1 MLEELN
7 NETLDIDIDD
17 LFKDP
22 EESSPT
28 EQEEKPTSNNED
40 MTKAVSDRINTV
52 KKNTVSETEARIAK
66 ELGFDSYE
74 DLRKANEKKLLKDA
88 GYDEND
94 EKLGEI
100 VNKLVEAR
108 LNNDPRIKK
117 VEAYE
122 EDEKTKFV
130 KSQLEEINEITGGK
144 FTSIDELPQ
153 ETRDLWGKIGNLK
166 QAYLATQGA
175 DLLIKAKAAKSN
187 GTLDHLANGG
197 SGSSGAKTRALTES
211 EKDIYRMVMPEI
223 TDEELS
229 KIRKD
234 VE

>member
-130 KSQLEEINEITGGK
+130 KSQL
-144 FTSIDELPQ
+144 
-153 ETRDLWGKIGNLK
+153 
-166 QAYLATQGA
+166 
-175 DLLIKAKAAKSN
+175 
-187 GTLDHLANGG
+187 
-197 SGSSGAKTRALTES
+197 
-211 EKDIYRMVMPEI
+211 
-223 TDEELS
+223 
-229 KIRKD
+229 
-234 VE
+234 